1 MEWEVMF
8 IENNANQ
15 IKGVLECYDR
25 INIKCVAGQFGYAG
39 GMGNFFDML
48 GAKYFSFCEMFKSTT
63 EMIVANAEALAKV
76 NNIGIEFIRS
86 PRRYGRKDEKI
97 DAILEQR
104 GYHEGLVKIWSQ
116 LETINTY
123 RAWTDKTT
131 NKTSF
136 RTGTTNCKVY
146 YFYFIDRTLGLCF
159 VKVPTAAPFISTIY
173 FNGHNWLEKKLQKAG
188 IKHQKVEN
196 AFTYIEDFNKAQ
208 KICDG
213 FRVDDIKQALDI
225 LISRCCPLPKEWDL
239 NWFYTISQCEFALD
253 IVFKEQDVLK
263 PIYDNIVKTAMH
275 TITPENI
282 ATFLGKRLTVKF
294 EGEMGSRYSERVLG
308 TRIKCQMGALSVKT
322 YDKFGKILRIE
333 VTTLDV
339 SQINLFRD
347 VFKRNGEIDHKA
359 APAKK
364 DVFSLFSLI
373 TPFKNIIQR
382 YLEFISAFDD
392 PSDGIKKLNEVT
404 GKKQVNGKNVK
415 GINFFDKTDMKIL
428 NSISA
433 PELVLNGFRCKY
445 LKSAFPEFKDKPWR
459 ITCILKRLRNLKI
472 IVKTSNASKYYF
484 SELGKKI
491 AVAGMHIINQLLT
504 PALASV

>member
-1 MEWEVMF
+1 MLT
-8 IENNANQ
+8 ENYADQ
-15 IKGVLECYDR
+15 ISGVLECYDR
-25 INIKCVAGQFGYAG
+25 INIKCTPGQLGYAG
-39 GMGNFFDML
+39 GMENFFDMI
-48 GAKYFSFCEMFKSTT
+48 GERYFDYAKVFKPIT
-63 EMIVANAEALAKV
+63 EQIVANAEALAETNNMKV
-76 NNIGIEFIRS
+76 DFIRS
-86 PRRYGRKDEKI
+86 PRKFGRKDEKI
-97 DAILEQR
+97 DAILEKR
-104 GYHEGLVKIWSQ
+104 GYHEGLVTIWSQ

-123 RAWTDKTT
+123 RPWTDKETKKTT
-131 NKTSF
+131 FKN
-136 RTGTTNCKVY
+136 GTINCLVY

-159 VKVPTAAPFISTIY
+159 VKVPTASPFISTIY
-173 FNGHNWLEKKLQKAG
+173 FNGHDWLEKKLQKAG

-196 AFTYIEDFNKAQ
+196 AFTYIEDFDKAQ
-208 KICDG
+208 RICDG
-213 FRVDDIKQALDI
+213 IRVDDIKQTLDI
-225 LISRCCPLPKEWDL
+225 LMTRCCPLPKEWNM

-253 IVFKEQDVLK
+253 IVFKEQNVLK

-275 TITPENI
+275 TVTPENI

-294 EGEMGSRYSERVLG
+294 EGEMGSRYNERVLG
-308 TRIKCQMGALSVKT
+308 TRIKHQMGALSVKT
-322 YDKFGKILRIE
+322 YDKFGKVLRIE
-333 VTTLDV
+333 VTTMDV

-347 VFKRNGEIDHKA
+347 VFKKNGEIDHKA

-373 TPFKNIIQR
+373 TPFKNIIKR

-392 PSDGIKKLNEVT
+392 PSDGIKKLSEVT
-404 GKKQVNGKNVK
+404 GKKQVDGKNVK
-415 GINFFDKTDMKIL
+415 GINFFDETDMKIL

-484 SELGKKI
+484 TELGKKI

-504 PALASV
+504 PALASA